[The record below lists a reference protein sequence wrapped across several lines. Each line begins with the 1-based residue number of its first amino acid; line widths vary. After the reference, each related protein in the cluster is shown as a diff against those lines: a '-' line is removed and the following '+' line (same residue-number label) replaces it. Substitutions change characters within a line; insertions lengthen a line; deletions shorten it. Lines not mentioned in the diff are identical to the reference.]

1 MDKII
6 GRKQEIDTL
15 SRCIESDKAE
25 LIAVYGRRRIGKT
38 FLVKNLLRDKFDFYT
53 TGIYKGSRQEQLRFF
68 NRQLSEYS
76 GMPYPMVNN
85 WYDAFD
91 QLKHYLSQKKGK
103 AIVFLDE
110 MPWMDSPR
118 SGFLKAF
125 EVFWNGW
132 ASDHSNIKIIV
143 CGSATTW
150 IMSNLFG
157 NKGGLYNRVTCRIKL
172 QPFTLGECEMF
183 FKSKGIVWN
192 RQQIVEAYMI
202 FGGIPFYLEMVR
214 KGQSLA
220 QTVDSLFFRESGELR
235 SEYDFLFRSL
245 FNESAAYRGVVEALS
260 KKSKG
265 MTRQEIQ
272 SSIKMSDGGRL
283 TDILDNLCNC
293 DFIRRYSAFGNKE
306 RNMVYQLTDL
316 FTLFH
321 FRYVKGSSVQ
331 DENFWSLQTDTPQH
345 NTWCGYAFEQVCLH
359 HIPQI
364 KKALGINGIRS
375 DISAWSCRQTDE
387 HQGAQID
394 LVIDRRDQVINLCEA
409 KFSNNEY
416 AITADYEKVLRN
428 KVNAFRIETKTRSAL
443 HLTMITTYGVAKN
456 AHSSIV
462 TSEVTMDDLFE

>member
-76 GMPYPMVNN
+76 GIPYPMVNN

-202 FGGIPFYLEMVR
+202 FGGIPFYLEMLR

-220 QTVDSLFFRESGELR
+220 QAVDSLFFRESGELR

>member
-202 FGGIPFYLEMVR
+202 FGGIPFYLEMLR

-220 QTVDSLFFRESGELR
+220 QAVDSLFFRESGELR

-316 FTLFH
+316 FSLFH

-375 DISAWSCRQTDE
+375 GISAWSCRQTDE

-456 AHSSIV
+456 THSSIV
-462 TSEVTMDDLFE
+462 TSEVTMDDLFK

>member
-76 GMPYPMVNN
+76 GIPYPMVNN

-202 FGGIPFYLEMVR
+202 FGGIPFYLEMLR

-220 QTVDSLFFRESGELR
+220 QAVDSLFFRESGELR

-245 FNESAAYRGVVEALS
+245 FNESTAYRGVVEALS

-321 FRYVKGSSVQ
+321 FRYIKGSSVQ

-428 KVNAFRIETKTRSAL
+428 KVNAFRSETKTRSAL